1 MAAWPPLI
9 TPDPA
14 SGLEAEWARF
24 TWPSCI
30 DRKQEMLTA
39 IEDVLNVH
47 VPFDDGDR
55 HWLRLCLDEA
65 MVNALIHGNEGDP
78 GVPVTVL
85 VGERAGRWVVRIDDQ
100 GEGFAA
106 EQVPDLEDPANLLL
120 EHGRGI
126 RLMQEWL
133 DELRFHRNGATV
145 WMARR
150 MVAPAEGN
158 A

>member
-1 MAAWPPLI
+1 MAAWPPSI
-9 TPDPA
+9 AAAPA
-14 SGLEAEWARF
+14 PELATVWKRF
-24 TWPSCI
+24 SWPSCV
-30 DRKQEMLTA
+30 DRKQEMLVA
-39 IEDVLNVH
+39 IEDALFAH
-47 VPFDDGDR
+47 VQFDEGDR

-100 GEGFAA
+100 GEGFVAA
-106 EQVPDLEDPANLLL
+106 QVPDLEDPANLLL

-133 DELRFHRNGATV
+133 DELSFHRNGATV

-150 MVAPAEGN
+150 IVADN

>member
-1 MAAWPPLI
+1 MASWPLPI
-9 TPDPA
+9 AGAPA
-14 SGLEAEWARF
+14 PELETVWERF
-24 TWPSCI
+24 SWPSRI

-39 IEDVLNVH
+39 IEEVLFAH
-47 VPFDDGDR
+47 VQFDEGDR

-65 MVNALIHGNEGDP
+65 LVNALIHGNEGDP
-78 GVPVTVL
+78 AVPVAVL
-85 VGERAGRWVVRIDDQ
+85 VGARAGRWVVRIDDQ
-100 GEGFAA
+100 GGGFVAD
-106 EQVPDLEDPANLLL
+106 QVPDLEDPANLLL

-150 MVAPAEGN
+150 MVAEN